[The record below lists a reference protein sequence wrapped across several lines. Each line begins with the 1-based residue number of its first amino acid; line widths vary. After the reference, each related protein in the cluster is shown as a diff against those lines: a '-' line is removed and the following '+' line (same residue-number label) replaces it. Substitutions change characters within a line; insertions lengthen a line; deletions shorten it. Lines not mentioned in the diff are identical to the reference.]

1 MANSKHVPVRATL
14 HKLFPAEFLTALAK
28 STGAMVRQRKIGPV
42 ELFWTVVLGFGL
54 GRQRSLAGLRR
65 AFEKSTGT
73 TVEESSFYDR
83 FNAGFAKM
91 LKQAAAY
98 ALDHGV
104 GGRRALQGQLAGFRD
119 VVLTDSTVVR
129 LHDLLKKAYPGSRTN
144 HSKAALKAHW
154 VMSVSGAGKHSVRL
168 TPGRR
173 HDGPVFQVGKWVAS
187 KLLMF
192 DLGYFRYQLFD
203 CIARNGGYFL
213 SRLKASANPLIV
225 SENLK
230 HRGQARSLVGQRVW
244 DCVRGLQRET
254 IDVMVRVDFKRRS
267 YAGKASIGTALFRVV
282 GLRDASSGEYHL
294 YVTNVPA
301 DRLTAEQVQS
311 TYALRWQIELLF
323 KELKRH
329 YHLEEM
335 PSANP
340 HVVEAL
346 LHAAIVTLVVSRALL
361 EVVRQH
367 LGASAERTPTQRWA
381 AVLEAVAAD
390 VLEIATTAIR
400 RSRDLAA
407 RIGRV
412 LLHEALDPNA
422 GRLPLLPTVE
432 TGIHSYRPRL
442 RSPGHA

>member
-1 MANSKHVPVRATL
+1 M
-14 HKLFPAEFLTALAK
+14 
-28 STGAMVRQRKIGPV
+28 
-42 ELFWTVVLGFGL
+42 
-54 GRQRSLAGLRR
+54 
-65 AFEKSTGT
+65 
-73 TVEESSFYDR
+73 
-83 FNAGFAKM
+83 
-91 LKQAAAY
+91 
-98 ALDHGV
+98 
-104 GGRRALQGQLAGFRD
+104 
-119 VVLTDSTVVR
+119 
-129 LHDLLKKAYPGSRTN
+129 
-144 HSKAALKAHW
+144 
-154 VMSVSGAGKHSVRL
+154 
-168 TPGRR
+168 
-173 HDGPVFQVGKWVAS
+173 
-187 KLLMF
+187 
-192 DLGYFRYQLFD
+192 
-203 CIARNGGYFL
+203 
-213 SRLKASANPLIV
+213 
-225 SENLK
+225 
-230 HRGQARSLVGQRVW
+230 
-244 DCVRGLQRET
+244 
-254 IDVMVRVDFKRRS
+254 
-267 YAGKASIGTALFRVV
+267 
-282 GLRDASSGEYHL
+282 
-294 YVTNVPA
+294 
-301 DRLTAEQVQS
+301 
-311 TYALRWQIELLF
+311 LRWQIELLF

-361 EVVRQH
+361 EVVRQQ